1 MQVEKVSATIRY
13 SQDTGKGSWKVVE
26 LGAEANISD
35 REFWQQAQSEL
46 YYQLSQQLR
55 QLRHNG
61 NGATLNG
68 NNGIESP
75 VEPLPEP
82 EPSQTSRK
90 HWCQTHNVEFKRRT
104 KDGVV
109 WYSHRQGS
117 AWCSEPD

>member
-1 MQVEKVSATIRY
+1 MIITTVSATIRY
-13 SQDTGKGSWKVVE
+13 SQDTGHGAWKVVE
-26 LGAEANISD
+26 LGAEASISD

-46 YYQLSQQLR
+46 YHQLSQQLR
-55 QLRHNG
+55 QLWHNG

-82 EPSQTSRK
+82 EPTPTPPA
-90 HWCQTHNVEFKRRT
+90 HWCDRHKAEFRRRE
-104 KDGVV
+104 KDGTV

-117 AWCSEPD
+117 AWCSEP